1 MDMLDTTAAAF
12 IGASVTLILV
22 IIFMILMVVLVRQ
35 CLAFMAKR
43 STINAQIEA
52 QRRAREQFERQR
64 RGSITEPVPAT
75 FDWHHSIRI
84 AGTPPPTYR
93 EAKDLPTLNDAIIKE
108 KKKKSQWTHSN
119 GIVEVDGDKNNS
131 DSSESEAVQ
140 NDVADTSRSNEGEG
154 AHTNVEMEVEVS
166 STVEGGQVAVAGSH
180 DMPAISHDPED
191 VQIDMNDDE
200 S

>member
-1 MDMLDTTAAAF
+1 
-12 IGASVTLILV
+12 
-22 IIFMILMVVLVRQ
+22 
-35 CLAFMAKR
+35 MATR
-43 STINAQIEA
+43 T
-52 QRRAREQFERQR
+52 
-64 RGSITEPVPAT
+64 
-75 FDWHHSIRI
+75 
-84 AGTPPPTYR
+84 
-93 EAKDLPTLNDAIIKE
+93 
-108 KKKKSQWTHSN
+108 
-119 GIVEVDGDKNNS
+119 NS